1 MERMFTDTGFEV
13 TQLVSNKKTIF
24 VETRE
29 EARKLTERVGYFYTI
44 LDVKKNIIG
53 FGIPK

>member
-1 MERMFTDTGFEV
+1 MFTDTGFEV
-13 TQLVSNKKTIF
+13 TQLVGNKKTIF
-24 VETRE
+24 VETRD

-44 LDVKKNIIG
+44 LDAKKNIIG